1 MTKAFPRLSALAP
14 LAVLL
19 VLTFAIN
26 TRAQAPA
33 ASSLRN
39 TPNEIDKNAPVVEQI
54 ISNSER
60 FFHEG
65 ELHLKAN
72 QRYEAREKFDKA
84 VDTILNAGLDVR
96 GNPRLQTYYL
106 ELTERIYRLEVPQQR
121 NNTPAAINNMQQ
133 VASND
138 VSPASMTVAQQQEE
152 QEVGFKDQKFEPS
165 PLDDLAKLVLTTSE
179 TTVDPADMEGLE
191 MAKNSLDF
199 QFNPNPLIQQ
209 YINYYQGRGRGT
221 MESGLRRSG
230 QFMKMA
236 RQIFREEGVPEDI
249 VWLGQVESAW
259 RTKAYSSAA
268 ASGLWQFIPGT
279 GRAYGLRQTAWI
291 DERNSLEKATR
302 ASARYLKFLARRYN
316 GNWEL
321 AMGAYNTGEGN
332 VDRAIQRAGRADFWA
347 IYPYIAQETR
357 NYVPNI
363 MATILIAKNREKYG
377 FGHVRPD
384 APLAY
389 DIIEVQSATSLR
401 LIAAA
406 AGTSVDYIQ
415 SLNPELRKDVTPRGE
430 AYRVRIP
437 AGKSKDVV
445 AYIKNIPVD
454 RRDQAPGLTQMVSMT
469 RERPNTAA
477 PTSRGLMKVRA
488 RAGDTIAKIAE
499 RSNVSADE
507 VARLNGMPVNAELQP
522 GLEIKVP
529 SATPNTRGRGR

>member
-19 VLTFAIN
+19 VLTFAIKAS
-26 TRAQAPA
+26 AQAPA

-121 NNTPAAINNMQQ
+121 NTPAAINNMQQ

-138 VSPASMTVAQQQEE
+138 APASMTSATAQQQEE

-165 PLDDLAKLVLTTSE
+165 PLDALAKLVLIESE
-179 TTVDPADMEGLE
+179 TNVDPADMEGLE
-191 MAKNSLDF
+191 MAKNSIDF

-259 RTKAYSSAA
+259 RT
-268 ASGLWQFIPGT
+268 
-279 GRAYGLRQTAWI
+279 RA
-291 DERNSLEKATR
+291 
-302 ASARYLKFLARRYN
+302 
-316 GNWEL
+316 
-321 AMGAYNTGEGN
+321 
-332 VDRAIQRAGRADFWA
+332 
-347 IYPYIAQETR
+347 
-357 NYVPNI
+357 
-363 MATILIAKNREKYG
+363 
-377 FGHVRPD
+377 
-384 APLAY
+384 
-389 DIIEVQSATSLR
+389 
-401 LIAAA
+401 
-406 AGTSVDYIQ
+406 
-415 SLNPELRKDVTPRGE
+415 
-430 AYRVRIP
+430 
-437 AGKSKDVV
+437 
-445 AYIKNIPVD
+445 
-454 RRDQAPGLTQMVSMT
+454 
-469 RERPNTAA
+469 
-477 PTSRGLMKVRA
+477 
-488 RAGDTIAKIAE
+488 
-499 RSNVSADE
+499 
-507 VARLNGMPVNAELQP
+507 
-522 GLEIKVP
+522 
-529 SATPNTRGRGR
+529 